1 MSAGASI
8 ELQQRVAR
16 ASDEQKA
23 AIERFLAGEPLPDPQ
38 PAATGRDCRSC
49 FAGFKADLAR
59 MERKLDAVQKAQKA
73 VGLVEREEAMDD
85 DELREVYGRVLTLSN
100 SESSEREISLKE
112 VFDCYCGKGLS
123 ATKTAAALGCSKAT
137 VMSRLAELKTISGGP
152 AYKLRTY
159 QPLFEGIEKSLR
171 EPRARRA
178 CGKQA
183 ALGDESDAAGQGGS
197 S

>member
-1 MSAGASI
+1 MLAEATPA
-8 ELQQRVAR
+8 EL
-16 ASDEQKA
+16 A
-23 AIERFLAGEPLPDPQ
+23 AVEGFLAGEPLPNLR
-38 PAATGRDCRSC
+38 PAAAERDCKSC
-49 FAGFKADLAR
+49 FAGLKAVLAR

-100 SESSEREISLKE
+100 SESSEREVSLKE

-123 ATKTAAALGCSKAT
+123 ASKTAAALGCSKAT
-137 VMSRLAELKTISGGP
+137 VMSRLAELKTISGVP
-152 AYKLRTY
+152 ACKLRTY